1 MTRPKPPKSGGT
13 ERPALPTDPPK
24 SISTIMSPVQLTFRH
39 VQPSPAVAARVRAY
53 ARRLEKFYDRI
64 TGCHVV
70 IAAVQRHQKRAN
82 PYQVRIEL
90 IVPGTRLVIDRRP
103 AHRAVGGDLLSSHKA
118 EASRPGLRHQDL
130 YVAIHDA
137 FDVARRQLE
146 DFVRKHRSRQEKAA

>member
-1 MTRPKPPKSGGT
+1 MRLHLNFRSTPPT
-13 ERPALPTDPPK
+13 
-24 SISTIMSPVQLTFRH
+24 MSPVQLTFRH

-53 ARRLEKFYDRI
+53 ARRLEKFYDRM

-70 IAAVQRHQKRAN
+70 ITAVQRHQKRAN

-90 IVPGTRLVIDRRP
+90 LVPGTRLVIDRRA
-103 AHRAVGGDLLSSHKA
+103 AHRAITGDVLTSHKA
-118 EASRPGLRHQDL
+118 EESRPALRHQDL

-146 DFVRKHRSRQEKAA
+146 DFARKLRSHEVKAK